1 MFISCPHFKISIRQR
16 SKRQSAVAGAAY
28 QSGENLFSEYDL
40 KQKRYRYKAPE
51 VMHKE
56 ILLPSNAP
64 PEYKDRQTLWN
75 AAEKVEK
82 QWNAQLSRGIVMA
95 LPREL
100 PDEQYASLVRDY
112 CMEQFVSKGMCV
124 DFAIHDKGDG
134 NPHAHIMLTMRAMDE
149 NGKWL
154 PKARKVYALDENGEK
169 IRLPSGEPKSHKE
182 NTVDWNSRENAEL
195 WRAAWADTVNRYY
208 EKNGIPVR
216 LDLRS
221 YERQGVDKVPTVHLG
236 PAVAHME
243 AKGIRTEIGDYNR
256 AIKSH
261 NAAVSTVK
269 QLIASLENW
278 LTETKE
284 KLATLFVR
292 EEEQPTLISLLNDY
306 SSIRKAERS
315 TWSNSAR
322 QKGAVL
328 DVKFNAEAFRWMQ
341 SAGVT
346 TLEDFEN
353 LIAAQKPILDQISG
367 NDKQVRRLNKSIE
380 HIENFKRYS
389 PVYAQSRKGF
399 EKARAKYA
407 AEHKP
412 ELDAFSKAVRYLKV
426 NNLTANDLSNCRSQ
440 RDAIRAENQE
450 LRAKLT
456 ALNLDPEMIRSI
468 QHCVD
473 TVLKHKGEIP
483 EEKASVLDRIAAN
496 KEVMRT
502 TNTQPPRK
510 RTEQER

>member
-40 KQKRYRYKAPE
+40 KMKRYHYKLPE
-51 VMHKE
+51 VIHKE

-75 AAEKVEK
+75 AAEGVEK
-82 QWNAQLSRGIVMA
+82 QWNAQLSRGIVLA

-100 PDEQYASLVRDY
+100 PDEQYASIVRDY

-154 PKARKVYALDENGEK
+154 PKARKVYELDENGEK

-195 WRAAWADTVNRYY
+195 WRSAWAATVNRYY
-208 EKNGIPVR
+208 EKNGIDVR

-243 AKGIRTEIGDYNR
+243 QKGIRTEIGDYNR
-256 AIKSH
+256 AIKAH

-269 QLIASLENW
+269 QLIASLEGW
-278 LTETKE
+278 LAETKE
-284 KLATLFVR
+284 KLAVLFAK
-292 EEEQPTLISLLNDY
+292 EEKQPTLISLLNDY

-315 TWSNSAR
+315 TWSNSAQ

-328 DVKFNAEAFRWMQ
+328 DVKFNAEAFMWMQ

-353 LIAAQKPILDQISG
+353 LIAAQKPVLDKISG

-380 HIENFKRYS
+380 HIENFKK
-389 PVYAQSRKGF
+389 YAPIHAESKKGF
-399 EKARAKYA
+399 EKKRAKYA
-407 AEHKP
+407 AVHKP
-412 ELDAFSKAVRYLKV
+412 ELDAFSKAVRYLHA
-426 NNLTANDLSNCRSQ
+426 NNLTADDLGKCRSQ
-440 RDAIRAENQE
+440 RDALRAENQE
-450 LRAKLT
+450 LRKKLT
-456 ALNLDPEMIRSI
+456 ELNLDPEMILSI

-473 TVLKHKGEIP
+473 IVLHEAEIP
-483 EEKASVLDRIAAN
+483 EKKRSVLTMLHTQDTPVSHQ
-496 KEVMRT
+496 KSRT
-502 TNTQPPRK
+502 REEPTI
-510 RTEQER
+510 

>member
-1 MFISCPHFKISIRQR
+1 MFLSCPHFKISIRQR

-40 KQKRYRYKAPE
+40 KRKMYRYKAPE

-75 AAEKVEK
+75 AAERVEK

-112 CMEQFVSKGMCV
+112 CMERFVSKGMCV
-124 DFAIHDKGDG
+124 DFAVHDKGDG

-154 PKARKVYALDENGEK
+154 PKARKVYALDENSEK
-169 IRLPSGEPKSHKE
+169 IRLPSGEPKSRKE

-195 WRAAWADTVNRYY
+195 WRSAWADTVNLYY
-208 EKNGIPVR
+208 EKNGIPIR

-278 LTETKE
+278 LAETKE

-306 SSIRKAERS
+306 SSIRKAERN

-380 HIENFKRYS
+380 HIENFKKYS
-389 PVYAQSRKGF
+389 SVYAQSMKGF
-399 EKARAKYA
+399 EKTRAKYA
-407 AEHKP
+407 TEHKP
-412 ELDAFSKAVRYLKV
+412 ELDAFSKAVRYLKA
-426 NNLTANDLSNCRSQ
+426 NNLTADDLGNCRSQ
-440 RDAIRAENQE
+440 RDALRAENQE

-473 TVLKHKGEIP
+473 IVLKHKGEIP
-483 EEKASVLDRIAAN
+483 EEKTSVLDRIAAN
-496 KEVMRT
+496 KESVQA